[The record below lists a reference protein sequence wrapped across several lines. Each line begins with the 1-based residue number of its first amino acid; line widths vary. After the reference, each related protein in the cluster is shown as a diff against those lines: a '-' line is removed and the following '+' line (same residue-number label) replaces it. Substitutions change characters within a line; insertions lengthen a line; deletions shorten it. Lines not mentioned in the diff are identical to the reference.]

1 MAIPVINTTT
11 SILAYKQWEN
21 WAYQPFA
28 TNSPTSWSSG
38 PLPHGLSL
46 DAVTG
51 KISGRGEVPGVYL
64 VPLTATNA
72 DGASAPLVLTIGI
85 EPASVTP
92 DSKYEMAIDLSS
104 GKVSHLN
111 YSVQSASAQ
120 PSETPL
126 LSIKEDDD
134 MLLRILF
141 LKGGNVIDLDLTSLK
156 FAVKELEPESVLVLS
171 TPTFEK
177 QGSGSNAGFLLHV
190 KFDGD
195 LLASSLSNYEEDG
208 GTFFDGLAEIEWIQ
222 TNTETIGPV
231 ELRRSSATFRVR
243 VERDLIP

>member
-11 SILAYKQWEN
+11 SILAYKQWEV
-21 WAYQPFA
+21 WAYQPYA

-38 PLPHGLSL
+38 PLAPGLTL

-51 KISGRGEVPGVYL
+51 KITGRGEVPGVYL
-64 VPLTATNA
+64 AELIATNVN
-72 DGASAPLVLTIGI
+72 GASAPLVLTIGI

-92 DSKYEMAIDLSS
+92 DSKHEMAIDLGS
-104 GKVSHLN
+104 GQVSLLS
-111 YSVQSASAQ
+111 YSVQSPTSQ
-120 PSETPL
+120 PTGAPL
-126 LSIKEDDD
+126 ISVKEDDD
-134 MLLRILF
+134 LLLRILF

-177 QGSGSNAGFLLHV
+177 QGTGSNAGFLLHV
-190 KFDGD
+190 KFNGD
-195 LLASSLSNYEEDG
+195 LLASSLSNYEEEG
-208 GTFFDGLAEIEWIQ
+208 GTFFDALAELEWVQ

-243 VERDLIP
+243 IERDLIP